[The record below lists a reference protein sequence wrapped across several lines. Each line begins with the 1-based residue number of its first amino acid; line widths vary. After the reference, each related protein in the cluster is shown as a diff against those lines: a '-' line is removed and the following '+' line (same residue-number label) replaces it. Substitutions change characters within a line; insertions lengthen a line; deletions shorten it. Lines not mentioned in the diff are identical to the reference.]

1 MIDERK
7 AVTMNSLILT
17 DLYDN
22 EIGTMSKSEAHRLGR
37 LHRAFSV
44 FLIDGDKM
52 LIQKRHRDKY
62 HSGGLWANACC
73 SHPVHGESLKEA
85 VPRRLSEEL
94 GIRCDTRELF
104 SFVYFTKYADDLFE
118 YEYDHVFIGS
128 YSGTCDFDRS
138 EIEDLQWISFDELER
153 KMLEKPQ
160 EFASWFMIAAPKV
173 LQILRSENNGTQG

>member
-1 MIDERK
+1 M
-7 AVTMNSLILT
+7 SPLILT
-17 DLYDN
+17 DLSDN

-44 FLIDGDKM
+44 FIVDGGKM

-73 SHPVHGESLKEA
+73 SHPAQGETLEEA
-85 VPRRLSEEL
+85 VERRLNEEL
-94 GIRCDTRELF
+94 GVKCGTRELF

-138 EIEDLQWISFDELER
+138 EIEKLQWIPFEELER
-153 KMLEKPQ
+153 RMLEKPQ
-160 EFASWFMIAAPKV
+160 EFAAWFMIAAPKV
-173 LQILRSENNGTQG
+173 LQILRKDESSCEDRS